1 MHIMNS
7 TEQNSIGGMCMNEKA
22 YKSMSFAGAAGIA
35 IGIIM
40 IVTGVVTGIIAIVS
54 GARLLKDKK
63 GLTF

>member
-1 MHIMNS
+1 
-7 TEQNSIGGMCMNEKA
+7 MNEKV
-22 YKSMSFAGAAGIA
+22 YKTMSFAGASGVA

-40 IVTGVVTGIIAIVS
+40 IVTGVTTGIIAIVG